1 MHIFGPTKHKQS
13 SQTLSSSYN
22 GKQVSDR
29 SKPFASAISSVKSLF
44 SKRTQSKSA
53 PSLAMHQVSASIAYV
68 DTSKT
73 NKISKRHSAMV
84 GTNSLR
90 HKFST
95 CSLNAEE
102 VTVQELSERYSQ
114 ARARVLAETARR
126 LQSTRSPSPVT
137 PSSIDTGK
145 TLPCFPEEDE
155 YKDVDYSAEPTGES
169 RSHAR
174 ASVPSFATIGDIAS
188 SASSSLTCTTTR
200 SRPMSLI
207 EPQSSSYSPT
217 TRKYSQNLPNAS
229 HETLNVQSPD
239 RPSNLPG
246 STKTRTS
253 CATRIKK
260 MASWEPKKQS
270 SGQRYSVA
278 MSQNVS
284 RRFQTRITHEYEQR
298 IYCLH
303 AHYTDVIERME
314 KRACNDMDRLQAL
327 QKEVDD
333 LRHANAALKMREA
346 ELQCQNTAS
355 AQALGEPRAT
365 ENTPSYKQLAGL
377 VEHYQDEMQRLT
389 QETATAQEWII
400 TLAEM
405 VVGPKQECQSWEDW
419 LSSCLTLLHSLRKLQ
434 KEQEW

>member
-1 MHIFGPTKHKQS
+1 MHIFGPIKHKRS
-13 SQTLSSSYN
+13 SQTLSSSKDS
-22 GKQVSDR
+22 KQVSDR

-44 SKRTQSKSA
+44 SKRTPSKSM
-53 PSLAMHQVSASIAYV
+53 PSLAMHQVSTSLAYI
-68 DTSKT
+68 DAHKADR
-73 NKISKRHSAMV
+73 ISKRHSAMV

-95 CSLNAEE
+95 CSLNTEE

-155 YKDVDYSAEPTGES
+155 YKDIGYPAEPAGES
-169 RSHAR
+169 RSFAR

-188 SASSSLTCTTTR
+188 SASSSRTCTATP

-207 EPQSSSYSPT
+207 EPQSGSYSPT
-217 TRKYSQNLPNAS
+217 ARKYPQNLPNS
-229 HETLNVQSPD
+229 SYETLNMHASEH
-239 RPSNLPG
+239 PSTSPG
-246 STKTRTS
+246 SMSHRAS

-270 SGQRYSVA
+270 AGQRYSVA
-278 MSQNVS
+278 MSQNIS

-327 QKEVDD
+327 QKE
-333 LRHANAALKMREA
+333 
-346 ELQCQNTAS
+346 
-355 AQALGEPRAT
+355 
-365 ENTPSYKQLAGL
+365 
-377 VEHYQDEMQRLT
+377 
-389 QETATAQEWII
+389 
-400 TLAEM
+400 
-405 VVGPKQECQSWEDW
+405 
-419 LSSCLTLLHSLRKLQ
+419 
-434 KEQEW
+434 